1 MFCVWTH
8 FLDSFFMEFVNI
20 HCVETKKLHLYSLKN
35 TYIAMVYI
43 YKIWNLEVSEILNI
57 QRDIRNSRY

>member
-1 MFCVWTH
+1 
-8 FLDSFFMEFVNI
+8 MEFVNI